1 MSTLHTGVSP
11 LDLLLPAYVL
21 APMTSLD
28 AQVPTGTTPR
38 RRLRW
43 TSSLGAVFLAAL
55 AGCSVTADRSVS
67 VQRTIDFEGPT
78 SLDVRTRNGSVTI
91 RTDPGATDIEVQAS
105 LRASGSTTE
114 AARGRVDAMGVD
126 IRTEPSGLVTITP
139 SVPGSWKSGDAVSFE
154 IVLPAVAMVNVETS
168 NGSVTIDGTTSMSK
182 IRTSNGRVRATD
194 CSGGLDIDT
203 SNGSVK
209 VLGQEGPLTVS
220 SSNGKLTVG
229 FADGVSDPFDL
240 HTSNGSIRIDVTS
253 NWAGLISASTSNG
266 RVTLRDASDSVDRRG
281 RSADFEL
288 GVGGAMSKAR
298 SSNGSIEVKVHPVA
312 Q

>member
-1 MSTLHTGVSP
+1 MISPSVQVSKGT
-11 LDLLLPAYVL
+11 
-21 APMTSLD
+21 APRTR
-28 AQVPTGTTPR
+28 P
-38 RRLRW
+38 RW
-43 TSSLGAVFLAAL
+43 TASLGAVCLVAL

-78 SLDVRTRNGSVTI
+78 SLDIRTRNGSVTI
-91 RTDPGATDIEVQAS
+91 RTDPGVVDIEVQAS
-105 LRASGSTTE
+105 LRASGSTME

-126 IRTEPSGLVTITP
+126 IRTEPGGIVTITP
-139 SVPGSWKSGDAVSFE
+139 SVPGSWKSGDAVSFD
-154 IVLPAVAMVNVETS
+154 IVLPAVAMVNIETS

-220 SSNGKLTVG
+220 SSNGKLTIG
-229 FADGVSDPFDL
+229 FADGASDPFDV
-240 HTSNGSIRIDVTS
+240 HTSNGSIRIEVTS

-266 RVTLRDASDSVDRRG
+266 RVTLRDASDAVDRRG

-288 GVGGAMSKAR
+288 GAGGAVSKAK
-298 SSNGSIEVKVHPVA
+298 SSNGSIEVKVHSVA
-312 Q
+312 Y